1 MKTSLACVPC
11 ILNQC
16 ITTLNLAGS
25 KEETKRSAIKSLLD
39 RLKEIDYDLPPS
51 YNSDIAYEVA
61 FSFTGIKDPYYKL
74 KRECNKLAIEIYPK
88 LKEMVE
94 HSKDRIYTAI
104 KVAVE
109 GNIIDFGININKGKP
124 LDFQKIL
131 RDIKEMPFAIDDY
144 KEFEKSLDSSTNIF
158 YISDNAGEIVFD
170 KVLIEELIRCGKN
183 VVLSVKSGPVI
194 NDATLEDVKE
204 AGLTDIVKVVETG
217 NSSIGVNFRSISQKF
232 VDEFKKADLIIAKGQ
247 GNFETLDNIEANTFF
262 MLKAKCETIASKLGV
277 EYLDVVLVKRRLEWG
292 SMRI

>member
-1 MKTSLACVPC
+1 MKTSLACIPC
-11 ILNQC
+11 IITQC
-16 ITTLNLAGS
+16 LTTLNLTRVD
-25 KEETKRSAIKSLLD
+25 EEKKKSAVNKLLEK
-39 RLKEIDYDLPPS
+39 LKTIDYDLPPS
-51 YNSDIAYEVA
+51 YNSDIAYAVA
-61 FSFTGIKDPYYKL
+61 YEFTGVKDPYLKL
-74 KRECNKLAIEIYPK
+74 KKECNKLALEIYPK

-94 HSKDRIYTAI
+94 HSKDRMYTAI
-104 KVAVE
+104 KVAIE

-158 YISDNAGEIVFD
+158 YVGDNAGEIVFD
-170 KVLIEELIRCGKN
+170 RVLIEELIRCGKK

-194 NDATLEDVKE
+194 NDATLEDVRE
-204 AGLTDIVKVVETG
+204 AGLTDIVKVIETG

-262 MLKAKCETIASKLGV
+262 MLKAKCETIANKLGV
-277 EYLDVVLVKRRLEWG
+277 EYLDVVLVKRRHEWG
-292 SMRI
+292 SKKI